1 MRIADI
7 KTERKQLTN
16 EKSVS
21 KSAKSKRF
29 NEDSSDYYK
38 YWKKKANQYQEM
50 NFTLHRLNCSLQE
63 QNEVLKHKYE
73 RLQKKLIKMYEPETP
88 TPYDQSRNYEKLEN
102 YYKMKV
108 EQMAKK
114 IEQQKMLIGKQ
125 QKKIKQ
131 LSKYIS
137 QNYHLKNILD
147 NMEEKVSE
155 LRSIGSRDSRAD
167 SMEKMSEKGDANKE
181 SRKKM
186 KDYFEVEGL
195 SLNKAAYSI
204 DRNKKSENFNY
215 SDHKAMT
222 GRKA

>member
-1 MRIADI
+1 
-7 KTERKQLTN
+7 
-16 EKSVS
+16 
-21 KSAKSKRF
+21 
-29 NEDSSDYYK
+29 
-38 YWKKKANQYQEM
+38 
-50 NFTLHRLNCSLQE
+50 
-63 QNEVLKHKYE
+63 
-73 RLQKKLIKMYEPETP
+73 
-88 TPYDQSRNYEKLEN
+88 
-102 YYKMKV
+102 MKV
-108 EQMAKK
+108 DQMAKK

-215 SDHKAMT
+215 SDQKPMT